1 MVLTFDVQGL
11 RDSRKLD
18 RREMNLRKGDGARV
32 AAIAVGTY
40 ELVLPSGLIH
50 CYYVLSLKF
59 KQCFFLLLDKK
70 VLHVLTVMEGVNL

>member
-11 RDSRKLD
+11 GDSRKLD
-18 RREMNLRKGDGARV
+18 RSEMNLRKGDGARV

-50 CYYVLSLKF
+50 CYYVLSLSLNNVSLSYWIRKF
-59 KQCFFLLLDKK
+59 YMC
-70 VLHVLTVMEGVNL
+70 